1 MRKEYDFSKAKR
13 NPYAKILMTPQ
24 LIDARHV
31 RNYKVWLKF
40 SDGTE
45 GEIDLGNELWGEV
58 FEPLKDLN
66 QFRQLQIHPELKTLT
81 WPGGADFAP
90 EFLYEKL
97 RPSKSI
103 KTTASSG

>member
-1 MRKEYDFSKAKR
+1 MIPKVSEAKYQGDYR
-13 NPYAKILMTPQ
+13 I
-24 LIDARHV
+24 
-31 RNYKVWLKF
+31 WLRF
-40 SDGTE
+40 SDGVE
-45 GEIDLGNELWGEV
+45 GEIDLQDELWGEV

-66 QFRQLQIHPELKTLT
+66 QFRQLQVHPELRTLA